1 MRLVG
6 MAVSIQALITLGSAN
21 SPKLSEQPEQSLSS
35 PSKVGD
41 TYYVTDVATIL
52 ADYQHK
58 TAD

>member
-1 MRLVG
+1 